1 MYMKILSKQSRVMQ
15 FVPIFSKSTIFCKI
29 PGTVVILIFWKYNEQ
44 HITIIY
50 AKIYTVIWKNIQNTL
65 GFN

>member
-1 MYMKILSKQSRVMQ
+1 MYMKILSKKSWVMQ
-15 FVPIFSKSTIFCKI
+15 FVPIFFLI
-29 PGTVVILIFWKYNEQ
+29 PGTVVIFIFWKYNKQ

-50 AKIYTVIWKNIQNTL
+50 AKIYTVIWKDIQNTL